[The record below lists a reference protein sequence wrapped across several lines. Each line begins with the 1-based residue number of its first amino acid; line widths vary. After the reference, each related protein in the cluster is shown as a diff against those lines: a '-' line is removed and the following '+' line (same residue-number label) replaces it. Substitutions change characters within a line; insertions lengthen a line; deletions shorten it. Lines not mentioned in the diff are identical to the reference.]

1 MLLSKNKIVIN
12 YSETIAWLFEQLPM
26 YQRIGAAAYKADLS
40 NTLKL
45 MEYLKEPQNSFKSVH
60 IAGTNGKGSTS
71 HMLASIFQEAGYKT
85 GLYTSPHLQDFRE
98 RIMIN
103 GELISKDSVIE
114 FVNKNKTFF
123 ETHQLSFF
131 EMTVGLAYDYF
142 REEKVDIAI
151 IEVGLGG
158 RLDSTNVIHPEVSVI
173 TNIGLDHTQFLGNTL
188 EEIAF
193 EKAGIL
199 KPNTPVVIGET
210 LPETKLV
217 FQKTTKN
224 NNCPITFVEEENVAE
239 YPTDLLG
246 EYQKRNCKT
255 AVKTVAILREK
266 GWDISDEA
274 LKNGLLNI
282 VSNTGLL
289 GRWQVLQQNPKVI
302 CDTAHNSEGLVL
314 VLDQLRKE
322 SFAKLHIV
330 LGVVDDKNLN
340 KILPLFPKGAVYY
353 FCKPDVIRGLK
364 ADVLKTKAFQYD
376 LEGLSY
382 SSVKDAYKAALETA
396 SEEDLVFIGGS
407 TFVVAEVL

>member
-114 FVNKNKTFF
+114 FVTKNKTFF